1 MQWKIVLV
9 PSTGFSYLNL
19 IETAKD
25 TGLML
30 FSSSPRGSLI
40 SIAKKEAMKEVMNNV
55 LVPSTGFSYLNT
67 RKSDSGTAR
76 IKFSSPPRGSL
87 ISIQTNIVYMAN
99 TMDVLVPSTGFSYLN
114 LRSCSGSAST
124 NLFSS
129 PPRGSLISMVIC
141 VIGNTCTTGSRPLHG
156 VLLSQLYNTTC
167 MAIVATVLVPSTGF
181 SYLNFNTSH
190 KFREI
195 IMFSS
200 PPRGSL
206 ISIIAKT
213 IWSLFL
219 IPSSRP
225 LHGVLLSQFALLYS
239 DDSLFI
245 CSRPLHGVL
254 IFQSC
259 PLHLSK
265 HKAFI
270 PHLRGKPANERNL
283 NIKLDHT
290 DHKA

>member
-1 MQWKIVLV
+1 MFSSPPRGSLISIHENLTAELPGSSSRPLHGVLLSQFKPILFIWQTRWMFSSPPRGSLISICAPAPDLRLQTCSRPLHGVLLSQWLSALLVTPAPQVLV
-9 PSTGFSYLNL
+9 PSTGFSYLNYT
-19 IETAKD
+19 IQ
-25 TGLML
+25 
-30 FSSSPRGSLI
+30 
-40 SIAKKEAMKEVMNNV
+40 
-55 LVPSTGFSYLNT
+55 LVWL
-67 RKSDSGTAR
+67 
-76 IKFSSPPRGSL
+76 L
-87 ISIQTNIVYMAN
+87 
-99 TMDVLVPSTGFSYLN
+99 L
-114 LRSCSGSAST
+114 
-124 NLFSS
+124 
-129 PPRGSLISMVIC
+129 
-141 VIGNTCTTGSRPLHG
+141 PL
-156 VLLSQLYNTTC
+156 
-167 MAIVATVLVPSTGF
+167 
-181 SYLNFNTSH
+181 
-190 KFREI
+190 
-195 IMFSS
+195 FSS

-225 LHGVLLSQFALLYS
+225 LHGVLLSQLEVFFKVVLHS
-239 DDSLFI
+239 

-254 IFQSC
+254 LSQYC

>member
-1 MQWKIVLV
+1 M
-9 PSTGFSYLNL
+9 
-19 IETAKD
+19 
-25 TGLML
+25 
-30 FSSSPRGSLI
+30 
-40 SIAKKEAMKEVMNNV
+40 
-55 LVPSTGFSYLNT
+55 
-67 RKSDSGTAR
+67 
-76 IKFSSPPRGSL
+76 FSSPPRGSL
-87 ISIQTNIVYMAN
+87 ISIHENLTAELPGSSSRPLHGVLLSQFKPILFIWQTRWM
-99 TMDVLVPSTGFSYLN
+99 
-114 LRSCSGSAST
+114 
-124 NLFSS
+124 FSS
-129 PPRGSLISMVIC
+129 PPRGSLISIC
-141 VIGNTCTTGSRPLHG
+141 APAPDLRLQTCSRPLHG
-156 VLLSQLYNTTC
+156 VLLSQWLSALLVTP
-167 MAIVATVLVPSTGF
+167 APQVLVPSTGF

-254 IFQSC
+254 LSQYC
-259 PLHLSK
+259 PLHLLK
-265 HKAFI
+265 HRAFI

-283 NIKLDHT
+283 NIKLMYNI
-290 DHKA
+290 HKA